1 MPFVEIFVPET
12 RSAAER
18 RSLADAVHAALVET
32 IGIPSDDRFQ
42 VLRPL
47 GGGDWIYDPSY
58 LGQSRTPDAL
68 VVRITLR
75 RGRTAVKKRA
85 LYQAIA
91 ENAERALGVRAED
104 VFVVLHENESIDW
117 SFGGGV
123 AQYALT
129 D

>member
-1 MPFVEIFVPET
+1 MPFVEIFVPAQ
-12 RSAAER
+12 RPAAEQR
-18 RSLADAVHAALVET
+18 ALADAVHQALVDT

-47 GGGDWIYDPSY
+47 GEGDWIYDPSY
-58 LGQSRTPDAL
+58 LGLARTPHAL

-75 RGRTAVKKRA
+75 RGRAAAKKRA
-85 LYQAIA
+85 LYRAIA
-91 ENAERALGVRAED
+91 ENAGRVAGVRAED
-104 VFVVLHENESIDW
+104 VFVVLHENEPIDW

-123 AQYALT
+123 AQYALA